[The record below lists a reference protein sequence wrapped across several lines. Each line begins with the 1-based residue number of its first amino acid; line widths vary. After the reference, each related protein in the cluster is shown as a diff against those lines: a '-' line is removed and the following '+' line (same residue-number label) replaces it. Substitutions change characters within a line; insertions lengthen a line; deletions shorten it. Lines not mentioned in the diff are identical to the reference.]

1 MGFLYAMVNQI
12 AGEREEVFNVQE
24 LNVLLRGATKSDTE
38 LLKIM
43 DDQVCPCLRAE
54 WKLLC
59 KSKLVETTLN
69 LLQKGQDPVI
79 VQVGAHIGFEW
90 NDPVANGINSLIES
104 SSKNLASANRNRFHW
119 FFVEPSPPNY
129 AKLEENIKTNK
140 HIGNLHGI
148 NAGIISE
155 EQKGQDMTFYRFS
168 DTIDPESGYDS
179 KSKKKFPNFITQTSS
194 FNKKAIIYNKKLF
207 QERGLD
213 MEDYIVETKIPVKT
227 INELMKEVNEVVGKE
242 DTQGPLLLL
251 IDAES
256 MDCEIVLGISQ
267 DLRPRPH
274 YIMYERNCDDNEK
287 EARSIEHLGSL
298 GYDVI
303 TVGAQIDNHIAVR
316 KDLRQ

>member
-1 MGFLYAMVNQI
+1 
-12 AGEREEVFNVQE
+12 
-24 LNVLLRGATKSDTE
+24 
-38 LLKIM
+38 
-43 DDQVCPCLRAE
+43 
-54 WKLLC
+54 
-59 KSKLVETTLN
+59 
-69 LLQKGQDPVI
+69 
-79 VQVGAHIGFEW
+79 
-90 NDPVANGINSLIES
+90 
-104 SSKNLASANRNRFHW
+104 
-119 FFVEPSPPNY
+119 
-129 AKLEENIKTNK
+129 
-140 HIGNLHGI
+140 
-148 NAGIISE
+148 
-155 EQKGQDMTFYRFS
+155 
-168 DTIDPESGYDS
+168 
-179 KSKKKFPNFITQTSS
+179 
-194 FNKKAIIYNKKLF
+194 
-207 QERGLD
+207 

-287 EARSIEHLGSL
+287 EVRSIEHLGSL